1 MLLHFGKSNPFV
13 RLKKYC
19 GSNGEDD
26 INNSLYKILSKGN
39 HAISFLLLL
48 TAPAWHMHSITV

>member
-48 TAPAWHMHSITV
+48 TAPA